1 MKKEVFDFYDR
12 TILKSYNLDKTMQY
26 QLNILGSL
34 DMFTRQHSENVA
46 SLVCRICEYLHCK
59 KTFTEY
65 CTICAYLHDIG
76 KQFIP
81 PAILQKPSAL
91 TPEEFEIMKTHTTI
105 GYKICMQDEKLRPYA
120 AGPIYHH
127 EALNGSG
134 YPNGL
139 TKNEIPY
146 EGQII
151 KVADEYDA
159 IASKRQY
166 KSHVGIAETVK
177 ILISDATPPK
187 ASETIKF
194 LADETKPEHNPS
206 GSVKIKTLGKN
217 NPIIVKALM
226 KVVIDDIEYEISC
239 TMDYLKDL
247 KKDIKRLDQI
257 DKYAKKMNSA
267 KDDKTKNYYLE
278 GMKGLMTGRETVENY
293 SEILESYQNILNNKK
308 AHIEDLF
315 NEIKI
320 IKKLK
325 VNI

>member
-1 MKKEVFDFYDR
+1 MAKDVFDFYDR
-12 TILKSYNLDKTMQY
+12 TSLKSYNLDKTMQY

-34 DMFTRQHSENVA
+34 DVFTRQHSENVA

-59 KTFTEY
+59 KSFTEY

-81 PAILQKPSAL
+81 PSILQKPSAL
-91 TPEEFEIMKTHTTI
+91 TAEEYEIMKTHTTI

-120 AGPIYHH
+120 AGPLYHH

-139 TKNEIPY
+139 TKNDIPF

-166 KSHVGIAETVK
+166 KSHVGISDTVK
-177 ILISDATPPK
+177 ILISDSTPPK
-187 ASETIKF
+187 VSDTIKF
-194 LADETKPEHNPS
+194 LADETKPDYNPS
-206 GSVKIKTLGKN
+206 GEVKIPTLGKN
-217 NPIIVKALM
+217 NPLIVKALI
-226 KVVIDDIEYEISC
+226 KVVVDDIEYEISC

-257 DKYAKKMNSA
+257 DKYAVKMNSA
-267 KDDKTKNYYLE
+267 NDEKTKNYYLE
-278 GMKGLMTGRETVENY
+278 GMKCLLVGRETVENY
-293 SEILESYQNILNNKK
+293 SEILNSYKNILENKNK
-308 AHIEDLF
+308 HIKNLF
-315 NEIKI
+315 DEINV

-325 VNI
+325 V